1 MEIRVPHYYRKFKCT
16 ADKCPDTWCAG
27 WQIVIDE
34 DTLEKYHKFEGPFG
48 NRLANSIDWREGVFK
63 QYEDKRCAF
72 LDENNLCDIYTEAGP
87 QMFCRTCKTYPR
99 HFEEFENVREISLAM
114 SCPEAAKL
122 ILMPKEPV
130 TFITVE
136 KKYKEDIYEDF
147 DFFLYSKLVDAREM
161 IIRILQDRSRP
172 MKERMAMAL
181 AFTHDLQARVYR
193 GHTIAMED
201 VFERYT
207 KEGAKTRFAKRLH
220 PYLNKPEK
228 ACAFKKGMLEQFDKL
243 EVLREEWPELLKKTI
258 ANVED
263 EALEKRWR
271 EPDEE
276 ADLEIITEHLMVY
289 FIFTYFCGAVYD
301 EEAHSKM
308 KFSIIG
314 TLMILETARTLWKE
328 NGEKERMAAI
338 LEAAKRYSRE
348 VEHSDEN
355 IELLEKLSR
364 REGVFGLESLLTG
377 ILN

>member
-1 MEIRVPHYYRKFKCT
+1 
-16 ADKCPDTWCAG
+16 
-27 WQIVIDE
+27 
-34 DTLEKYHKFEGPFG
+34 
-48 NRLANSIDWREGVFK
+48 
-63 QYEDKRCAF
+63 
-72 LDENNLCDIYTEAGP
+72 
-87 QMFCRTCKTYPR
+87 
-99 HFEEFENVREISLAM
+99 
-114 SCPEAAKL
+114 
-122 ILMPKEPV
+122 
-130 TFITVE
+130 
-136 KKYKEDIYEDF
+136 
-147 DFFLYSKLVDAREM
+147 
-161 IIRILQDRSRP
+161 
-172 MKERMAMAL
+172 
-181 AFTHDLQARVYR
+181 
-193 GHTIAMED
+193 
-201 VFERYT
+201 
-207 KEGAKTRFAKRLH
+207 
-220 PYLNKPEK
+220 
-228 ACAFKKGMLEQFDKL
+228 MLEQFDKL

>member
-1 MEIRVPHYYRKFKCT
+1 M
-16 ADKCPDTWCAG
+16 
-27 WQIVIDE
+27 
-34 DTLEKYHKFEGPFG
+34 
-48 NRLANSIDWREGVFK
+48 
-63 QYEDKRCAF
+63 
-72 LDENNLCDIYTEAGP
+72 
-87 QMFCRTCKTYPR
+87 
-99 HFEEFENVREISLAM
+99 REISLAM

-172 MKERMAMAL
+172 MKDRMAMAL

-271 EPDEE
+271 EPNEE

-289 FIFTYFCGAVYD
+289 FIF
-301 EEAHSKM
+301 
-308 KFSIIG
+308 
-314 TLMILETARTLWKE
+314 
-328 NGEKERMAAI
+328 N
-338 LEAAKRYSRE
+338 
-348 VEHSDEN
+348 
-355 IELLEKLSR
+355 
-364 REGVFGLESLLTG
+364 
-377 ILN
+377 